1 MLDLR
6 KDLELAEVVY
16 SGDKKKATMAFL
28 DRDLGEVLE
37 VNFNKQEYKDGN
49 WIDNEEKAEQVNE
62 WCKKYFDLKFE
73 DLTKAIGR
81 KMDVYKYEKFNSLWE
96 VNYVEKFK
104 VEDEGKIIQ
113 TKISEV
119 VDDGRAIRIRFEYNG
134 STYESKMGYA
144 KYYEATKEWFTD
156 PQKKDAQ
163 YKKFKEKFGVPVE
176 KADSIVGKDIM
187 CEVKVAFKKFAYVE
201 IKKPVDWK

>member
-16 SGDKKKATMAFL
+16 SGDKKKATMVFL
-28 DRDLGEVLE
+28 DRDKGEALE

-49 WIDNEEKAEQVNE
+49 WIDNEEKAEQVDE

-81 KMDVYKYEKFNSLWE
+81 KMNVYKYEKFNSLWE
-96 VNYVEKFK
+96 VKYVSKFK

-113 TKISEV
+113 TKISEI
-119 VDDGRAIRIRFEYNG
+119 VDDGTAIRIRFEYNG
-134 STYESKMGYA
+134 ETYESKMTYA

-163 YKKFKEKFGVPVE
+163 YNKFKEKFGVPVA
-176 KADSIVGKDIM
+176 KADTIIGKDIM
-187 CEVKVAFKKFAYVE
+187 CEVKVAFKKFAYVD
-201 IKKPVDWK
+201 IKKPEWA

>member
-16 SGDKKKATMAFL
+16 SGDKKKATMVFL
-28 DRDLGEVLE
+28 DRDLGEALE

-49 WIDNEEKAEQVNE
+49 WIDNEEKAEQVDK
-62 WCKKYFDLKFE
+62 WCKEYFDLKFE

-113 TKISEV
+113 TKISEI

-144 KYYEATKEWFTD
+144 KYYEATKEWFVD

-163 YKKFKEKFGVPVE
+163 YNKFKEKFGVPVA

-187 CEVKVAFKKFAYVE
+187 CEVKVAFKKFAYAE
-201 IKKPVDWK
+201 IKKPSWA

>member
-16 SGDKKKATMAFL
+16 SGDKKKATMVFL
-28 DRDLGEVLE
+28 DRDLGEALE

-49 WIDNEEKAEQVNE
+49 WVDNEEKAEQVNK
-62 WCKKYFDLKFE
+62 WCKEYFDLKFE

-113 TKISEV
+113 TKISEI

-144 KYYEATKEWFTD
+144 KYYEATKEWFVD

-163 YKKFKEKFGVPVE
+163 YNKFKDKFGVPVE

-201 IKKPVDWK
+201 IKKPEWA

>member
-62 WCKKYFDLKFE
+62 WCKEYFDLKFE

-163 YKKFKEKFGVPVE
+163 YKKFKEKFGVSVE